1 MKTLKSMLGGLI
13 LLLVCAT
20 AANAAVKPA
29 AMRLTKEDVVNIY
42 IDAIAHGDM
51 KGLDNVLDDSLHYIV
66 QRGNNPMTLHKDDLM
81 DYLRTNP
88 ADPSVTTTTTV
99 VEDGDRH
106 TRIRVEFK
114 YAKYT
119 RTDLLTLDDYGGWMI
134 TKVESSFS

>member
-42 IDAIAHGDM
+42 IDAISHGDI
-51 KGLDNVLDDSLHYIV
+51 KGLDNVLDDSLHYDV
-66 QRGNNPMTLHKDDLM
+66 QRGENVMTLHKDDLM
-81 DYLRTNP
+81 EYLKTNP
-88 ADPSVTTTTTV
+88 ADPSVTAATTI
-99 VEDGDRH
+99 VEDGDKH
-106 TRIRVEFK
+106 TKIRVDFK
-114 YAKYT
+114 YATFT
-119 RTDLLTLDDYGGWMI
+119 RSDILTLDDYGGWMI